1 MENCGIRSGYSDVI
15 LGEIV
20 PELGLGSSITG
31 GAVVDT
37 VAAFSNSYSL
47 VFDACDDYVSIGDVS
62 DLDFGSGNFSV
73 SFWGKTSTDALGTII
88 GKQDTGS
95 GWYLY
100 YDTDDQIKY
109 YDRKNLDYTV
119 GSADSFEPDGVWR
132 HVVFVKEGAVGK
144 IYVNGVDATASTDD
158 ISGDVDSAG
167 DNCEI
172 GRRNLGGSVTR
183 CFNGS
188 LDEIAIFDTA
198 LSLSAVQD
206 IYNDP
211 DGPKDES
218 STANL
223 VGYWR
228 FEEGSGSSVADSSSN
243 SNAGTIYN
251 EEYSSSVP
259 PS

>member
-1 MENCGIRSGYSDVI
+1 MAQYGIQMFPTK
-15 LGEIV
+15 L
-20 PELGLGSSITG
+20 SIISQPPAQST
-31 GAVVDT
+31 T
-37 VAAFSNSYSL
+37 PFSNSYSL

-73 SFWGKTSTDALGTII
+73 SFWGKTGTDAIQTIL

-100 YDTDDQIKY
+100 YDTDDRILY
-109 YDRKNLDYTV
+109 YDRKNGDYTI
-119 GSADSFEPDGVWR
+119 GSADSFDPDGVWR

-144 IYVNGVDATASTDD
+144 IYVNGSDATASTDD
-158 ISGDVDSAG
+158 ISLDVDSAG
-167 DNCEI
+167 DNFEI

-183 CFNGS
+183 EFNGS
-188 LDEIAIFDTA
+188 LDEIAIFDAA
-198 LSLSAVQD
+198 LSSSAVST
-206 IYNDP
+206 IYNS
-211 DGPKDES
+211 GTPKDES
-218 STANL
+218 STSNL

-251 EEYSSSVP
+251 AVHSSSVP

>member
-1 MENCGIRSGYSDVI
+1 MLN
-15 LGEIV
+15 
-20 PELGLGSSITG
+20 LGLNLSST
-31 GAVVDT
+31 AVQEGPVSRGT
-37 VAAFSNSYSL
+37 SYSNSYSL
-47 VFDACDDYVSIGDVS
+47 VFDGSDDYVSIGDVS

-73 SFWGKTSTDALGTII
+73 SFWGKTSTDAIGTII

-109 YDRKNLDYTV
+109 YDRKNDKYTI
-119 GSADSFEPDGVWR
+119 GNPDSFDPDGVWR
-132 HVVFVKEGAVGK
+132 HVVFVKEGIDGK
-144 IYVNGVDATASTDD
+144 IYVDGIDATESSDG
-158 ISGDVDSAG
+158 IGGDVDSAG

-172 GRRNLGGSVTR
+172 GRRNLGGSESRIFTG
-183 CFNGS
+183 N

-206 IYNDP
+206 IYNL
-211 DGPKDES
+211 GTPKDES